1 MIAPSL
7 APLVQAATPVHDA
20 VGEGVWW
27 STWSIDPEL
36 LAPVALAA
44 FFYARG
50 LARWRDRSREHA
62 SWRVVSYYAG
72 LSVLVLAIE
81 SPIDRLGAHHFT
93 FHMLQHEL
101 LLMVAA
107 PLILLGAPTTPA
119 LLGMPRRLRLRAV
132 RPLAKRRSVRQLYR
146 LATHPAVAASMLTA
160 MLWTWHLAPGWYDAA
175 LRDDVVHDVQ
185 HISYVVAGMLFWWGV
200 IDPAPLRARMPYP
213 LRMVYL
219 LVAGTPKHLLA
230 ALLTFAS
237 GPLYDVYVAVEPM
250 VGLTPEADQSIGGL
264 IMWAPSQMM
273 HLLAIAIVFFVWA
286 HKSELD
292 QQRSDAEQLRLD
304 AARSEG
310 ASSTT

>member
-1 MIAPSL
+1 MVAQSL
-7 APLVQAATPVHDA
+7 ALLAQAATPAHDA
-20 VGEGVWW
+20 VSEGAWW
-27 STWSIDPEL
+27 SAWSIDPEFL
-36 LAPVALAA
+36 VPVALAA

-50 LARWRDRSREHA
+50 LARWRERSREHA
-62 SWRVVSYYAG
+62 RWRVVSYYAG
-72 LSVLVLAIE
+72 LAVLVLALE
-81 SPIDRLGAHHFT
+81 SPVDRLAAHHLT

-107 PLILLGAPTTPA
+107 PLILLGAPTTPS
-119 LLGMPRRLRLRAV
+119 LLGMPRRLRLGV
-132 RPLAKRRSVRQLYR
+132 IRPLAKKRSVRGLYR
-146 LATHPAVAASMLTA
+146 LATHPLVATSLLTV
-160 MLWTWHLAPGWYDAA
+160 MLWAWHLAPGWYDAA

-185 HISYVVAGMLFWWGV
+185 HVSYGVVGMLFWWGV

-219 LVAGTPKHLLA
+219 LVAGTPKHFLA

-237 GPLYDVYVAVEPM
+237 KPLYDAYAAAEPL
-250 VGLTPEADQSIGGL
+250 VGLSRADDQSIGGL

-292 QQRSDAEQLRLD
+292 QQRSDAERLRLE
-304 AARSEG
+304 AARREG
-310 ASSTT
+310 ASSAP